1 MIQKEML
8 VYTKRYRISKILSL
22 LTVLQLINLC
32 INIVIAFGIAGIFSA
47 MLQGQALE
55 LTTGFF
61 LIVILLLGIKGGCHY
76 YSTKL
81 THYTSHE
88 LKHALRK
95 ELFQKLLSFT
105 PQQITS
111 LQVSKMSQLSV
122 EGIENIETYFSRYL
136 PQLFYSL
143 LAPLILFATLLFVQW
158 KIALVLLISVFL
170 IPISIVSAVK
180 LGKRIFNMYWNKYLN
195 VGKRFIE
202 GVQGLHILK
211 LYNSD
216 QKFHDVMN
224 AEAEEFRVM
233 TMRVLRMQLQSI
245 TIMDLI
251 AYGGTAA
258 GIVLSVIS
266 YISGE
271 ISFFGF
277 ICFAL
282 LSIEFFVPLRLLG
295 SYFHVGL
302 NGVSAV
308 QLLSSVLEA
317 EVEINN
323 VEMPVSVEG
332 DLMINNVSYAYP
344 GNEGDKA
351 LSNLN
356 VAIPSGQF
364 IGIVGESG
372 SGKTTLSHLLQRFLE
387 PTQGEVAIGTTN
399 LNDLSIAQV
408 HQIVGSVSHTAHI
421 FEGTIFSNLQ
431 IGSDSLTEA
440 RASEILRFVRLKE
453 FSSDLYG
460 PVNSEGTNL
469 SSGQRQKLAI
479 ARMLLKNPAIM
490 IFDEATANIDQK
502 SENDI
507 FHIIKELRLEGK
519 TLIVITHRLHN
530 VISCDSIL
538 MLEHGKLIEKGTHD
552 ELMQLK
558 GEYAHL
564 YEEQQT
570 LETLQFEFG
579 A

>member
-1 MIQKEML
+1 MIQKEMIA
-8 VYTKRYRISKILSL
+8 YTKRYRMSKVLSL
-22 LTVLQLINLC
+22 ITVLQVLNLC
-32 INIVIAFGIAGIFSA
+32 ANIVIALGIADIFSK
-47 MLQGQALE
+47 MLQGE
-55 LTTGFF
+55 TVGLTIGLVTV
-61 LIVILLLGIKGGCHY
+61 VILLLALKATCHY

-111 LQVSKMSQLSV
+111 LQISKMSQLSV

-143 LAPLILFATLLFVQW
+143 LAPLILFATLLFIQW

-170 IPISIVSAVK
+170 IPVSIVSAVK

-195 VGKRFIE
+195 VGKRFVE

-224 AEAEEFRVM
+224 DEAEEFRVM

-245 TIMDLI
+245 TIMDLV

-258 GIVLSVIS
+258 GIVLSVVS
-266 YISGE
+266 FMSGE

-317 EVEINN
+317 EVELKEQKN
-323 VEMPVSVEG
+323 VASVKG
-332 DLMINNVSYAYP
+332 DLHIDNVSYAYP
-344 GNEGDKA
+344 EKTEEPA
-351 LSNLN
+351 LSSLD
-356 VAIPSGQF
+356 IKIKSGQF
-364 IGIVGESG
+364 IGVVGESG
-372 SGKTTLSHLLQRFLE
+372 SGKTTLSYLLQRFLE
-387 PTQGEVAIGTTN
+387 PTNGKVRIGST
-399 LNDLSIAQV
+399 DLSELSTNQV
-408 HQIVGSVSHTAHI
+408 HEIIGSVSHTAHL

-431 IGSDSLTEA
+431 IASDSLTEDV
-440 RASEILRFVRLKE
+440 ASEVLKFVRLDE
-453 FSSDLYG
+453 FSSNLYA
-460 PVNSEGTNL
+460 PVSSEGVNL

-479 ARMLLKNPAIM
+479 ARMLLKDPQIM
-490 IFDEATANIDQK
+490 IFDEATANIDQQ

-507 FHIIKELRLEGK
+507 FHMMKELKMEGK

-530 VISCDSIL
+530 VINSDSIL
-538 MLEHGKLIEKGTHD
+538 MLERGELIEQGTH
-552 ELMQLK
+552 EQLMQQK
-558 GEYAHL
+558 GKYAHL
-564 YEEQQT
+564 YEEQQS
-570 LETLQFEFG
+570 LETLQFEIG